1 MKILQRSQK
10 HKIIGGVC
18 GGIGEY
24 FDIDP
29 VFIRL
34 LFIVVSIV
42 YGMGIIAYI
51 VLWIIVPSAPIGSAY
66 STTEE
71 TNYTNADNPSDISQN
86 NDAESDTSKNGKN
99 TDKIRFIIG
108 LILLFIGVLILINE
122 LVPYID
128 SAYIWSAAFI
138 IVGGYLVI
146 LSLIRKKNNEE

>member
-42 YGMGIIAYI
+42 YGIGIIAYI
-51 VLWIIVPSAPIGSAY
+51 VLWIIVPSAPIESAY
-66 STTEE
+66 STTEG

-86 NDAESDTSKNGKN
+86 TDAESDTSKNGKN